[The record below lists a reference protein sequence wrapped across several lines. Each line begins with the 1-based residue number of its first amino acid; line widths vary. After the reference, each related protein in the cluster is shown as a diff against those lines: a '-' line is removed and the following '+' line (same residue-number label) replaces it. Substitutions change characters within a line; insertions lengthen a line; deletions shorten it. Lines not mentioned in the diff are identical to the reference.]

1 MLLAK
6 IHALTQRR
14 PKSADEQRVV
24 SEPVPT
30 PDDCF
35 QRLFDHID
43 DERPEPSADL
53 AAVWSRLPRRV
64 EPFGAAPNP
73 FDAPSVPGH
82 PVHVSVGT
90 NVVDAVLVDAVPVGL
105 PVNPFGESGSDGIR
119 VVPMGLVA

>member
-35 QRLFDHID
+35 QRLFDRID
-43 DERPEPSADL
+43 DKRTPEPNAVDL
-53 AAVWSRLPRRV
+53 AVCSRSRRGAV
-64 EPFGAAPNP
+64 GAGPNP
-73 FDAPSVPGH
+73 FDAPIPGH

-90 NVVDAVLVDAVPVGL
+90 NVVDAVLVDAASPPPGQPVRRERLGR
-105 PVNPFGESGSDGIR
+105 IR